1 MTTIYFN
8 IYTREVIMNT
18 INNPSNDSI
27 HNTRT
32 FRYKLSDEIVTFIA
46 EFSKLHQY
54 DDRHAYKDAWG
65 IWLNDNREFVSREEK
80 RLKDIGFNGD
90 VIDKMFKAGRYYF
103 REKKGKPNTKS
114 AGDEGED
121 MTNSAGSEGKGKGK
135 VKTRN
140 YITMNPDFIK
150 SIDTH
155 LKKSVNDDEFKPQTS
170 FIQFVEEN
178 KDILQNEVR
187 RLYGI
192 MYNYNNNTII
202 DKEIVHKEILA
213 KLKKTFKN
221 LYFTISKLQV

>member
-32 FRYKLSDEIVTFIA
+32 FRYKLSNEIVTFIA

-65 IWLNDNREFVSREEK
+65 IWLNDNRDFVSREEK

-103 REKKGKPNTKS
+103 REKRANPIRRVLVTK
-114 AGDEGED
+114 
-121 MTNSAGSEGKGKGK
+121 
-135 VKTRN
+135 
-140 YITMNPDFIK
+140 
-150 SIDTH
+150 
-155 LKKSVNDDEFKPQTS
+155 
-170 FIQFVEEN
+170 
-178 KDILQNEVR
+178 
-187 RLYGI
+187 
-192 MYNYNNNTII
+192 
-202 DKEIVHKEILA
+202 A
-213 KLKKTFKN
+213 K
-221 LYFTISKLQV
+221 I